1 VLGVERDAARIT
13 VRRSTGRFG
22 PMEFDTIEVSVDGPR
37 GELALALPAKL
48 NPLSSHTLHEIES
61 AARLFDGHD
70 DLKVV
75 VVSGRGRAFSAG
87 ADVSAFGDGAGGRRP
102 RDDADS
108 GWRMARAMD
117 EMRAVTVAKLHGWC
131 VGGGLVLAAVCDLRV
146 AARSTRFAIPEV
158 ELGIPLAWGGIPRL
172 VRELGPALTKELVM
186 TCREFGPEEAR
197 QAGFLNRVVD
207 DDELDVA
214 VDELV
219 ATLVRMPRLALL
231 STKAHAN
238 AVSEAMAST
247 GRSWADADGL
257 LAGLRD
263 QEGRESARRYLE
275 RVRSNRR

>member
-1 VLGVERDAARIT
+1 MLAR
-13 VRRSTGRFG
+13 
-22 PMEFDTIEVSVDGPR
+22 PN
-37 GELALALPAKL
+37 KL
-48 NPLSSHTLHEIES
+48 NPLSSQTLQEIEA
-61 AARLFDGHD
+61 AARWFDGHD

-87 ADVSAFGDGAGGRRP
+87 ADVSSFGSGAGEGGSERPP

-117 EMRAVTVAKLHGWC
+117 EMRAVTVAKLQGWC

-146 AARSTRFAIPEV
+146 AARSARFSIPEV

-172 VRELGPALTKELVM
+172 VREIGPALTKELVM
-186 TCREFGPEEAR
+186 TCREFGPDEAR
-197 QAGFLNRVVD
+197 EAGFLNRVVD
-207 DDELDVA
+207 DDQLDAA

-219 ATLVRMPRLALL
+219 ATLVRMPKLALL
-231 STKAHAN
+231 STKAHTN
-238 AVSEAMAST
+238 AVTEAMVST

-263 QEGRESARRYLE
+263 QEGRESARRYLD
-275 RVRSNRR
+275 RVRSKRS